1 MAIKLDG
8 KSLAEKVQDK
18 LKEEVSKWN
27 EAGKQLPKLV
37 VILVGDD
44 VGSQVYV
51 RNKERAAKKIGFYSQ
66 VDRLEETVTEEELL
80 KMIEDYNLD
89 DDVDGILVQLPLPK
103 HIDEEKILLAIDAK
117 KDVDG
122 YHPLNMGKL
131 FIGEPDKLPCTPY
144 GIIRLLKEY
153 NIELSGKNAVVIGR
167 SNIVGKPMAQLLLM
181 EDATVTITHSR
192 TKNLKELTKQ
202 ADIVVVAIGKGEF
215 LTADYIK
222 EGAVVVDVGMNRHD
236 DGHLV
241 GDVKFDEVSQKASFI
256 TPVPGGVGPMT
267 ISMLMEQ
274 TVANRREK

>member
-122 YHPLNMGKL
+122 FHPLNMGKL